1 MAVLGAQLQAGG
13 AFIQQPAAATNTA
26 PQPPAPKPPG
36 GAAAAAA
43 AAAAATAAANK
54 SKRPLLPPKE
64 LFVVSSTYPLQ
75 LNSPQRAVVLS
86 ALTDLSR
93 QYFVFEGKEI
103 TPARRADFAKM
114 TYKRVCVCVCVCV
127 CGVCVCV
134 CVCVCRCVHSQKNL
148 YSRLI

>member
-64 LFVVSSTYPLQ
+64 LFVVSSPYPLQ

-86 ALTDLSR
+86 ALTDLSK

-103 TPARRADFAKM
+103 TPARPADFAKM

-127 CGVCVCV
+127 
-134 CVCVCRCVHSQKNL
+134 
-148 YSRLI
+148 